1 MIFIE
6 LLFDFYIWY
15 YFNFIHWD
23 KCGKIIGW
31 KGYLVNFL
39 NELRNAFYTIKISD
53 VIDVLVMSY
62 VIYKLIIVLKET
74 RAAQLLKGLLII
86 LIFSRISFALNLY
99 TINWVIS
106 NIFTAGLVLII
117 VVFQPE
123 LRRIFEKLGRSNRF
137 FVSLTK
143 MDSQG
148 DQTKTD
154 EIINAVAS
162 LSRQKIGALIVIA
175 NKVGLADIVET
186 GTLLNANI
194 SSELL
199 INIFFPNSPLH
210 DGAVIIK
217 DDSIVAAGSF
227 LPLSTNMSISKEL
240 GTRHRAA
247 LGMSE
252 KSDAFIIV
260 VSEETGII
268 STVYNATISRHID
281 TETLRS
287 TLNKLFYEQ
296 DNSWLKKSVKEAD
309 DGDN

>member
-1 MIFIE
+1 M
-6 LLFDFYIWY
+6 
-15 YFNFIHWD
+15 
-23 KCGKIIGW
+23 
-31 KGYLVNFL
+31 NFL

>member
-1 MIFIE
+1 MR
-6 LLFDFYIWY
+6 
-15 YFNFIHWD
+15 
-23 KCGKIIGW
+23 
-31 KGYLVNFL
+31 FL
-39 NELRNAFYTIKISD
+39 IELRNIFFTIRISD

-62 VIYKLIIVLKET
+62 VIYKLIMLLKET
-74 RAAQLLKGLLII
+74 RAAQLLKGLLVI

-106 NIFTAGLVLII
+106 NIFTAGLILII

-123 LRRIFEKLGRSNRF
+123 LRRLFEKIGRSNKF
-137 FVSLTK
+137 FTSITK
-143 MDSQG
+143 IDNG
-148 DQTKTD
+148 VDTRKTD
-154 EIINAVAS
+154 EIVNAVAS

-186 GTLLNANI
+186 GTLIEANI

-199 INIFFPNSPLH
+199 INLFFPNSPLH

-217 DDSIVAAGSF
+217 DDNIVAAGCF

-260 VSEETGII
+260 VSEETGVI
-268 STVYNATISRHID
+268 SITRDATISRHID
-281 TETLRS
+281 SETLRE
-287 TLNKLFYEQ
+287 TLYNMFYEQ
-296 DNSWLKKSVKEAD
+296 DNSWLKRNIKEFD
-309 DGDN
+309 NGDN

>member
-1 MIFIE
+1 M
-6 LLFDFYIWY
+6 
-15 YFNFIHWD
+15 
-23 KCGKIIGW
+23 
-31 KGYLVNFL
+31 NFL
-39 NELRNAFYTIKISD
+39 NELSNAFYTIRISD

-309 DGDN
+309 NGDN